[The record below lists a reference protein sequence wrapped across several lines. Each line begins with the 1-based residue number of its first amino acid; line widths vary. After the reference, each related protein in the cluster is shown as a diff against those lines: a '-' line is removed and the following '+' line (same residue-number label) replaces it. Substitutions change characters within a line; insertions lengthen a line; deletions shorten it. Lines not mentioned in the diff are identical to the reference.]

1 MFNICYK
8 NHKIKKPKIGMST
21 NSNYVKD
28 YIEKK
33 SKLF

>member
-8 NHKIKKPKIGMST
+8 YYKIKKFKIGMSI
-21 NSNYVKD
+21 NLNYVKD

-33 SKLF
+33 FKFF